1 MIIKKI
7 KYNEEIGES
16 SPFRD
21 SKKEVYVSSE
31 DYWNQNLKDL
41 GKNTQFKVFEYADR
55 VLRNPEL
62 IKQTEYG
69 AFKPVLETW
78 VEIRPK
84 LFKDMKQALGKY
96 VNTLKKFKQF

>member
-1 MIIKKI
+1 M
-7 KYNEEIGES
+7 
-16 SPFRD
+16 
-21 SKKEVYVSSE
+21 YVSSE

-96 VNTLKKFKQF
+96 VNTLKIQAILTNMFQS